1 MHATAGRRG
10 RALKPSA
17 AARRQ
22 GDERAPGGCL
32 PGDLFSG
39 PKTARL
45 FCKLYIGGTASYLM
59 ACSAAGHICEQAGC
73 SRPLLFRRGTG
84 AGTAQIFRARTVGL
98 LVRQKG
104 IEIGRLFQIM
114 FRWGSFG
121 LSLTRI
127 VTRLGELFGYVFRRG
142 TYGLLLAKTGTEIG
156 RLFWIM
162 LRRGTFGVFLCGKG
176 ELFFHTCFG
185 T

>member
-1 MHATAGRRG
+1 MPGAQTSGRRPAPSRRAGARRVPAGRPIFR
-10 RALKPSA
+10 
-17 AARRQ
+17 
-22 GDERAPGGCL
+22 
-32 PGDLFSG
+32 
-39 PKTARL
+39 PKIARL
-45 FCKLYIGGTASYLM
+45 FRRLYNGGIGNYFTTCFSTEY
-59 ACSAAGHICEQAGC
+59 ICEQAGC
-73 SRPLLFRRGTG
+73 SRPQLFRRRSG
-84 AGTAQIFRARTVGL
+84 AGTARIFRARAVGL
-98 LVRQKG
+98 LVPKIG

-114 FRWGSFG
+114 FRRGAFG
-121 LSLTRI
+121 LLLRRI

-142 TYGLLLAKTGTEIG
+142 TYELLLAKTGTEIG